1 MATLPSK
8 SNLPQ
13 HEPLRWNVEKAARE
27 FAVSNITIKRRLN
40 EVAASPDK
48 DGLYSTEQLVE
59 ALFGSMHVEKLKTQ
73 REITHRYALENA
85 ITRAEVLNR
94 AELTKAFSALA
105 DALVTVINLS
115 ELGRREKEDFLKN
128 LSSWPV
134 LLEDVAAAQ
143 SKFRFEKSKK
153 SEKSEEIAE
162 SEEASVSRPGRPLTP
177 DDFGI

>member
-1 MATLPSK
+1 MPTLPTK
-8 SNLPQ
+8 SNVPQ

-27 FAVSNITIKRRLN
+27 FGVANSTVKRRLN

-73 REITHRYALENA
+73 RQITERYALENA
-85 ITRAEVLNR
+85 ITRAAVLNR

-105 DALVTVINLS
+105 DALVTVINRS
-115 ELGRREKEDFLKN
+115 ELSRQGKEDFLKN

-134 LLEDVAAAQ
+134 LLQDVAAAQ
-143 SKFRFEKSKK
+143 SKFRCEKSKNA
-153 SEKSEEIAE
+153 KSEEIAE
-162 SEEASVSRPGRPLTP
+162 SEEANVSRPGRPLTP
-177 DDFGI
+177 EDMGI